1 MASLTVNY
9 TAKFGSSVRI
19 GYRIVASGSGF
30 TYLNYY
36 PSYNQS
42 PFTIPGIPV
51 GTYEVQINTI
61 CPTCSG
67 GIFSPPEVVLAQ
79 AAS

>member
-9 TAKFGSSVRI
+9 AVAFGASVRI
-19 GYRIVASGSGF
+19 GYKLTSSTGDY
-30 TYLNYY
+30 TYLNFY

-42 PFTIPGIPV
+42 PYTITGIPLGV
-51 GTYEVQINTI
+51 YEVQINTI

-67 GIFSPPEVVLAQ
+67 GIFSDPVVVQ
-79 AAS
+79 AVAVS